1 MPGTILENLGPP
13 DLVEAALTRDQVG
26 FGRFW
31 GDSLI
36 LLVRGPYVDV
46 DFTAGLRGLVQ
57 PEGIGAPLKPAIRSL
72 EFHTAF
78 HQGPLEAAS
87 SAPESAPEQEKL
99 KMCLAEDAYLAVPLR
114 KRADADALHMDR
126 VSIGRARNKDI
137 VLRDVSVSKFHGWF
151 EADDFGAFYFS
162 DAGSKNSTRVNGRPL
177 VSRERTRLE
186 PGDSIRFGSI
196 EGVLCSPHALWM
208 VVQAAR
214 SG

>member
-57 PEGIGAPLKPAIRSL
+57 PAGPGGPLKPAIRSL

-78 HQGPLEAAS
+78 HESPLEAAS

-99 KMCLAEDAYLAVPLR
+99 KMRLAEDAHLAVPLR
-114 KRADADALHMDR
+114 KRA
-126 VSIGRARNKDI
+126 
-137 VLRDVSVSKFHGWF
+137 
-151 EADDFGAFYFS
+151 
-162 DAGSKNSTRVNGRPL
+162 
-177 VSRERTRLE
+177 
-186 PGDSIRFGSI
+186 
-196 EGVLCSPHALWM
+196 
-208 VVQAAR
+208 
-214 SG
+214 